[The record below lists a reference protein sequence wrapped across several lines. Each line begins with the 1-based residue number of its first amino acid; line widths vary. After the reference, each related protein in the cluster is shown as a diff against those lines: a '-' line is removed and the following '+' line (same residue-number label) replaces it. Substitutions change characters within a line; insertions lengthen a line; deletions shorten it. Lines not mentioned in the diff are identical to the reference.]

1 MERTL
6 GSATVSNIRSS
17 STAHRSLVGTV
28 RLWHV
33 ATGQELIV
41 LRGNLGMMVWSVA
54 FSHDGRSLAMGSGF
68 TQAGKPTGEVIVWQA
83 ADPEPTRTNASDRWF
98 SD

>member
-28 RLWHV
+28 RLWQRRIIGRANQKI
-33 ATGQELIV
+33 AT
-41 LRGNLGMMVWSVA
+41 LRNQKKPGTPY
-54 FSHDGRSLAMGSGF
+54 R
-68 TQAGKPTGEVIVWQA
+68 TRRIGK
-83 ADPEPTRTNASDRWF
+83 
-98 SD
+98 